1 MKSSGNYSLTIMKPQ
16 GKMNYKAGH
25 VIKHMFRSS
34 HPKAFYRKGV
44 LKIFAKFTGKHLCW
58 NLFFR
63 RLQHRCFPVNF
74 VKFLRTSSFTEHFR
88 WLLLTC
94 YGIKPICHLNIS
106 LHLNLCLILNFL
118 PSELT
123 YGAIE
128 IYCFYQHQD
137 LLEALL
143 TFVGILT
150 TKPAFTYSKST
161 METPGQFVKSVQS
174 DS

>member
-1 MKSSGNYSLTIMKPQ
+1 MKSSGNHSLTIMKPQ

-34 HPKAFYRKGV
+34 HPKAFYRKGA

-74 VKFLRTSSFTEHFR
+74 VNFLRTSSFTVHFR

-94 YGIKPICHLNIS
+94 YGNYTYLPLKYQSSPEFMSTPKFFTIRANI
-106 LHLNLCLILNFL
+106 LQL
-118 PSELT
+118 
-123 YGAIE
+123 
-128 IYCFYQHQD
+128 
-137 LLEALL
+137 
-143 TFVGILT
+143 
-150 TKPAFTYSKST
+150 KST
-161 METPGQFVKSVQS
+161 VFINIKTHQRPF
-174 DS
+174 